1 MLIAIEE
8 KDDALNQLKT
18 QKESIIICC
27 TYSTRGERR
36 CTESIKTPGTKYMY
50 QFINVEDKQDE
61 LTQTKEA
68 MQSISVSM
76 HFI

>member
-1 MLIAIEE
+1 
-8 KDDALNQLKT
+8 
-18 QKESIIICC
+18 
-27 TYSTRGERR
+27 
-36 CTESIKTPGTKYMY
+36 MY